1 MKTKREHALNP
12 EDRLYEM
19 TRKFG
24 TENISAVEQ
33 LLSRVKDPK
42 QNVLGAIIYL
52 ARDGK
57 IDDVKNYVDMANE
70 QVDVLLRSAT
80 VKEERSY

>member
-1 MKTKREHALNP
+1 MKSKREHALNP
-12 EDRLYEM
+12 EDRRSEI

-24 TENISAVEQ
+24 RENIKFVEQ
-33 LLSRVKDPK
+33 LLSQVKDPK
-42 QNVLGAIIYL
+42 ENILGAIIFL

-57 IDDVKNYVDMANE
+57 IDDVKNYVEMANA
-70 QVDVLLRSAT
+70 QVEVLLRCAT

>member
-1 MKTKREHALNP
+1 MKSKREHALNP
-12 EDRLYEM
+12 EDRRYEI

-24 TENISAVEQ
+24 RENTELVEQ
-33 LLSRVKDPK
+33 LLSQVKDPK
-42 QNVLGAIIYL
+42 ENILGAIIYL

-57 IDDVKNYVDMANE
+57 IDDVKNYVQMANE
-70 QVDVLLRSAT
+70 QVEVLLRCAT